1 MSAIKARRRRRMVTA
16 LVLGLVGVVAL
27 PAGLVVG
34 TNSLLNTSGGKSVDQ
49 TPALQIPTTPAG
61 LLVGVNESD
70 EVTMMALLAIAP
82 GAKGGTIVSIPVGA
96 NAEIPKSGEIH
107 RVADTYKTSGFDA
120 FVIDVEG
127 LLNVTFSVAAK
138 VSTAEL
144 AAMLAPIGNQSVL
157 IEKEVINTE
166 LDGTDAVVLSAGQQ
180 TLTPMQ
186 IAQGLMARKTGA
198 LESDRLSRIKLLWE
212 TVAKARPKMSESPS
226 ITTETTRSTTLVIPT
241 DIASFFSAVI
251 SGPVQN
257 WQLTGTFVSEPQ
269 RNPGPRDLYDLDGGE
284 IIMVMASVVPSSVT
298 AGSAMISF
306 LIDSPFTDA
315 RITRQ
320 AVLRL
325 AYIGANVIVVREV
338 PGAPAAH
345 TVIKYND
352 EIVRSDLELFTTLFG
367 PIEFNKTDER
377 VEGIDAQ
384 LVLGEDFRAFIG
396 SAQGA
401 TISTT
406 TTLVGS

>member
-34 TNSLLNTSGGKSVDQ
+34 TNSLLNTSGGKNIDQ

-96 NAEIPKSGEIH
+96 NAEIPKTGEIH
-107 RVADTYKTSGFDA
+107 RVADTYKTSGFEA

-127 LLNVTFSVAAK
+127 LLNVTFSVTAK
-138 VSTAEL
+138 VNTAEL
-144 AAMLAPIGNQSVL
+144 AAMLAPIGDQSIL

-166 LDGTDAVVLSAGQQ
+166 LDGTDTVVLSAGQQ

-212 TVAKARPKMSESPS
+212 TVAKAIPKTSESPS
-226 ITTETTRSTTLVIPT
+226 TTETTRSTTLLIPT
-241 DIASFFSAVI
+241 DITSFFSAVI

>member
-138 VSTAEL
+138 VNTAEL
-144 AAMLAPIGNQSVL
+144 AAMLSPIGDQSIL
-157 IEKEVINTE
+157 IEKEAINTE

-212 TVAKARPKMSESPS
+212 TVAKAIPKTSESLS
-226 ITTETTRSTTLVIPT
+226 TTQTTRSTTPVIPT
-241 DIASFFSAVI
+241 DIASFFAAVI

-367 PIEFNKTDER
+367 PIEFNQTDER

>member
-34 TNSLLNTSGGKSVDQ
+34 TNSLLNTSGGKSIDQ

-138 VSTAEL
+138 VNTAEL
-144 AAMLAPIGNQSVL
+144 AAMLAPIGDQSIL
-157 IEKEVINTE
+157 IEKEAINTE

-212 TVAKARPKMSESPS
+212 TVAKAIPKTSESLS
-226 ITTETTRSTTLVIPT
+226 TTEATRSTTIPIPT
-241 DIASFFSAVI
+241 DIASFFAAVI

-367 PIEFNKTDER
+367 PIEFNQTDER

>member
-34 TNSLLNTSGGKSVDQ
+34 TNSLLNTSGGKSIDQ

-138 VSTAEL
+138 VNTAEL
-144 AAMLAPIGNQSVL
+144 AAMLAPIGDQSIL

-212 TVAKARPKMSESPS
+212 TVAKAIPKTSESLS
-226 ITTETTRSTTLVIPT
+226 TTQTTRSTTPVIPT
-241 DIASFFSAVI
+241 DIASFFAAVI

-367 PIEFNKTDER
+367 PIEFNQTDER

>member
-34 TNSLLNTSGGKSVDQ
+34 TNSLLNTSGGKNIDQ

-144 AAMLAPIGNQSVL
+144 GAMLAPIGDQSIL

-166 LDGTDAVVLSAGQQ
+166 LDGTDTVVFSAGQQ
-180 TLTPMQ
+180 TLTPVQ

-226 ITTETTRSTTLVIPT
+226 TTETTRSTTVLIPT
-241 DIASFFSAVI
+241 DIASFFSTVI

>member
-34 TNSLLNTSGGKSVDQ
+34 TNSLLNTSGGKSIDQ

-107 RVADTYKTSGFDA
+107 RVADTYKTSGFEA

-138 VSTAEL
+138 VNTAEL
-144 AAMLAPIGNQSVL
+144 ASMLAPIGDQSIL
-157 IEKEVINTE
+157 IEKEVVNTE

-212 TVAKARPKMSESPS
+212 TVAKAIPKTSESLS
-226 ITTETTRSTTLVIPT
+226 TTETTRSTTLVIPT
-241 DIASFFSAVI
+241 DIASFFATVI
-251 SGPVQN
+251 SGPVQT

>member
-34 TNSLLNTSGGKSVDQ
+34 TNSLLNTSGGKNIDQ

-138 VSTAEL
+138 VNTTEL
-144 AAMLAPIGNQSVL
+144 AAMLAPIGDQSVL

-212 TVAKARPKMSESPS
+212 TVAKARPKTSESPS
-226 ITTETTRSTTLVIPT
+226 TTETTRSTTLLIPT

>member
-34 TNSLLNTSGGKSVDQ
+34 TNSLLNTSGGKSIDQ

-138 VSTAEL
+138 VNTAEL
-144 AAMLAPIGNQSVL
+144 AAMLSPIGDQSIL

-212 TVAKARPKMSESPS
+212 TVAKAIPKTSESLS
-226 ITTETTRSTTLVIPT
+226 TTQTTRSTTPVIPT
-241 DIASFFSAVI
+241 DIASFFAAVI

-367 PIEFNKTDER
+367 PIEFNQTDER

>member
-138 VSTAEL
+138 VNTAEL
-144 AAMLAPIGNQSVL
+144 AAMLSPIGDQSIL

-212 TVAKARPKMSESPS
+212 TVAKAIPKTSESLS
-226 ITTETTRSTTLVIPT
+226 TTQTTRSTTPVIPT
-241 DIASFFSAVI
+241 DIASFFAAVI

-367 PIEFNKTDER
+367 PIEFNQTDER

>member
-34 TNSLLNTSGGKSVDQ
+34 TNSLLNTSGGKNIDQ

-144 AAMLAPIGNQSVL
+144 AAMLAPIGDQSVL

-226 ITTETTRSTTLVIPT
+226 TTETTRSTTVLIPT
-241 DIASFFSAVI
+241 DIASFFSTVI

>member
-34 TNSLLNTSGGKSVDQ
+34 TNSLLNTSGGKNIDQ

-107 RVADTYKTSGFDA
+107 RVADTYKTPGFDA

-144 AAMLAPIGNQSVL
+144 GAMLAPIGDQSIL

-166 LDGTDAVVLSAGQQ
+166 LDGTDTVVFSAGQQ
-180 TLTPMQ
+180 TLTPVQ

-226 ITTETTRSTTLVIPT
+226 TTETTRSTTVLIPT
-241 DIASFFSAVI
+241 DIASFFSTVI

>member
-34 TNSLLNTSGGKSVDQ
+34 TNSLLNTSGGKNIDQ

-107 RVADTYKTSGFDA
+107 RVADTYKTSGFEA

-138 VSTAEL
+138 VNTAEL
-144 AAMLAPIGNQSVL
+144 ASMLAPIGDQSIL
-157 IEKEVINTE
+157 IEKEVVNTE

-212 TVAKARPKMSESPS
+212 TVAKAIPKTSESLS
-226 ITTETTRSTTLVIPT
+226 TTETTRSTTLVIPT
-241 DIASFFSAVI
+241 DIASFFATVI
-251 SGPVQN
+251 SGPVQT

>member
-1 MSAIKARRRRRMVTA
+1 
-16 LVLGLVGVVAL
+16 
-27 PAGLVVG
+27 
-34 TNSLLNTSGGKSVDQ
+34 
-49 TPALQIPTTPAG
+49 
-61 LLVGVNESD
+61 
-70 EVTMMALLAIAP
+70 MALLAIAP

-138 VSTAEL
+138 VNTAEL
-144 AAMLAPIGNQSVL
+144 AAMLAPIGDQSIL
-157 IEKEVINTE
+157 IEKEAINTE

-198 LESDRLSRIKLLWE
+198 PESDRLSRIKLLWE
-212 TVAKARPKMSESPS
+212 TVAKAIPKTSESLS
-226 ITTETTRSTTLVIPT
+226 TTQTTRSTTPVIPT
-241 DIASFFSAVI
+241 DIASFFAAVI

-367 PIEFNKTDER
+367 PIEFNQTDER

>member
-1 MSAIKARRRRRMVTA
+1 
-16 LVLGLVGVVAL
+16 
-27 PAGLVVG
+27 
-34 TNSLLNTSGGKSVDQ
+34 
-49 TPALQIPTTPAG
+49 
-61 LLVGVNESD
+61 
-70 EVTMMALLAIAP
+70 
-82 GAKGGTIVSIPVGA
+82 
-96 NAEIPKSGEIH
+96 
-107 RVADTYKTSGFDA
+107 
-120 FVIDVEG
+120 
-127 LLNVTFSVAAK
+127 
-138 VSTAEL
+138 
-144 AAMLAPIGNQSVL
+144 
-157 IEKEVINTE
+157 
-166 LDGTDAVVLSAGQQ
+166 
-180 TLTPMQ
+180 
-186 IAQGLMARKTGA
+186 MARTTRA

-226 ITTETTRSTTLVIPT
+226 TTETTRSTTVPIPT
-241 DIASFFSAVI
+241 DIASFFSTVI

>member
-127 LLNVTFSVAAK
+127 LLNVTFSVVAK

-144 AAMLAPIGNQSVL
+144 AAMLAPIGDQSML

-166 LDGTDAVVLSAGQQ
+166 LDGTDTVVLSAGQQ

-212 TVAKARPKMSESPS
+212 TVAKARPKTSESPS
-226 ITTETTRSTTLVIPT
+226 TTETTRSTTLLIPT
-241 DIASFFSAVI
+241 DIASFFAAVI

>member
-34 TNSLLNTSGGKSVDQ
+34 TNSLLNTSGGKSIDQ

-144 AAMLAPIGNQSVL
+144 AAMLAPIGDQSML

-166 LDGTDAVVLSAGQQ
+166 LDGTDTVVLGAGQQ

-226 ITTETTRSTTLVIPT
+226 ATQTTRSTTLLIPT
-241 DIASFFSAVI
+241 DIASFFSTVI

-284 IIMVMASVVPSSVT
+284 IIMVMASVVPSAVT

>member
-138 VSTAEL
+138 VNTAEL
-144 AAMLAPIGNQSVL
+144 AAMLAPIGDQSIL

-212 TVAKARPKMSESPS
+212 TVAKAIPKTSESLS
-226 ITTETTRSTTLVIPT
+226 TTQTTRSTTPVIPT
-241 DIASFFSAVI
+241 DIASFFAAVI

-367 PIEFNKTDER
+367 PIEFNQTDER

>member
-34 TNSLLNTSGGKSVDQ
+34 TNSLLNTSGGKNIDQ

-96 NAEIPKSGEIH
+96 NAEIPKTGEIH

-127 LLNVTFSVAAK
+127 LLNVTFSVTAK
-138 VSTAEL
+138 VNTAEL
-144 AAMLAPIGNQSVL
+144 ASMLAPIGDQSIL

-226 ITTETTRSTTLVIPT
+226 ATQTTRSTTLLIPT
-241 DIASFFSAVI
+241 DIASFFSTVI

>member
-1 MSAIKARRRRRMVTA
+1 
-16 LVLGLVGVVAL
+16 
-27 PAGLVVG
+27 
-34 TNSLLNTSGGKSVDQ
+34 
-49 TPALQIPTTPAG
+49 
-61 LLVGVNESD
+61 
-70 EVTMMALLAIAP
+70 
-82 GAKGGTIVSIPVGA
+82 
-96 NAEIPKSGEIH
+96 
-107 RVADTYKTSGFDA
+107 
-120 FVIDVEG
+120 
-127 LLNVTFSVAAK
+127 
-138 VSTAEL
+138 
-144 AAMLAPIGNQSVL
+144 
-157 IEKEVINTE
+157 
-166 LDGTDAVVLSAGQQ
+166 
-180 TLTPMQ
+180 
-186 IAQGLMARKTGA
+186 
-198 LESDRLSRIKLLWE
+198 
-212 TVAKARPKMSESPS
+212 
-226 ITTETTRSTTLVIPT
+226 
-241 DIASFFSAVI
+241 
-251 SGPVQN
+251 
-257 WQLTGTFVSEPQ
+257 
-269 RNPGPRDLYDLDGGE
+269 
-284 IIMVMASVVPSSVT
+284 MVMASVVPSSVT

-367 PIEFNKTDER
+367 PIEFNQTDER

>member
-144 AAMLAPIGNQSVL
+144 AAMLAPIGDQSIL

-166 LDGTDAVVLSAGQQ
+166 LDGTDTVVVSAGQQ

-198 LESDRLSRIKLLWE
+198 LESERLSRIKLLWE
-212 TVAKARPKMSESPS
+212 TVAKARPKTSESPS
-226 ITTETTRSTTLVIPT
+226 TTETTRSTTVPIPT

-284 IIMVMASVVPSSVT
+284 IIMVMASVVPSAVT

>member
-1 MSAIKARRRRRMVTA
+1 
-16 LVLGLVGVVAL
+16 
-27 PAGLVVG
+27 
-34 TNSLLNTSGGKSVDQ
+34 
-49 TPALQIPTTPAG
+49 
-61 LLVGVNESD
+61 
-70 EVTMMALLAIAP
+70 
-82 GAKGGTIVSIPVGA
+82 
-96 NAEIPKSGEIH
+96 
-107 RVADTYKTSGFDA
+107 
-120 FVIDVEG
+120 
-127 LLNVTFSVAAK
+127 
-138 VSTAEL
+138 
-144 AAMLAPIGNQSVL
+144 
-157 IEKEVINTE
+157 
-166 LDGTDAVVLSAGQQ
+166 
-180 TLTPMQ
+180 
-186 IAQGLMARKTGA
+186 
-198 LESDRLSRIKLLWE
+198 
-212 TVAKARPKMSESPS
+212 
-226 ITTETTRSTTLVIPT
+226 
-241 DIASFFSAVI
+241 
-251 SGPVQN
+251 
-257 WQLTGTFVSEPQ
+257 
-269 RNPGPRDLYDLDGGE
+269 
-284 IIMVMASVVPSSVT
+284 
-298 AGSAMISF
+298 MISF

>member
-34 TNSLLNTSGGKSVDQ
+34 TNSLLNTSGGKNIDQ

-144 AAMLAPIGNQSVL
+144 ASMLAPIGDQSVL

-226 ITTETTRSTTLVIPT
+226 ATQTTRSTTLLIPT
-241 DIASFFSAVI
+241 DIASFFSTVI

>member
-138 VSTAEL
+138 VNTAEL
-144 AAMLAPIGNQSVL
+144 AAMLAPIGDQSIL
-157 IEKEVINTE
+157 IEKEAINTE

-212 TVAKARPKMSESPS
+212 TVAKAIPKTSESLS
-226 ITTETTRSTTLVIPT
+226 TTEATRSTTIPIPT
-241 DIASFFSAVI
+241 DIASFFAAVI

-367 PIEFNKTDER
+367 PIEFNQTDER

>member
-34 TNSLLNTSGGKSVDQ
+34 TNSLLNTSGGKSIDQ

-144 AAMLAPIGNQSVL
+144 AAMLAPIGDQSIL

-212 TVAKARPKMSESPS
+212 TVAKAIPKTSESLS
-226 ITTETTRSTTLVIPT
+226 TTQTTRSTTPVIPT
-241 DIASFFSAVI
+241 DIASFFAAVI

-367 PIEFNKTDER
+367 PIEFNQTDER

>member
-96 NAEIPKSGEIH
+96 NAEVPKSGEIH
-107 RVADTYKTSGFDA
+107 RVADTYKTSGFEA

-127 LLNVTFSVAAK
+127 LLNVTFSVVAK

-144 AAMLAPIGNQSVL
+144 AAMLAPIGDQSML

-166 LDGTDAVVLSAGQQ
+166 LDGTDTVVLSAGQQ

-212 TVAKARPKMSESPS
+212 TVAKARPKTSESPS
-226 ITTETTRSTTLVIPT
+226 TTETTRSTTLLIPT
-241 DIASFFSAVI
+241 DIASFFAAVI

>member
-34 TNSLLNTSGGKSVDQ
+34 TNSLLNTSGGKNIDQ

-107 RVADTYKTSGFDA
+107 RVADTYKTSGFEA

-138 VSTAEL
+138 VNTAEL
-144 AAMLAPIGNQSVL
+144 ASMLAPIGDQSIL
-157 IEKEVINTE
+157 IEKEVVNTE

-212 TVAKARPKMSESPS
+212 TVAKAIPKTSESLS
-226 ITTETTRSTTLVIPT
+226 TTQTTRSTTPVIPT
-241 DIASFFSAVI
+241 DIASFFATVI
-251 SGPVQN
+251 SGPVQT

-367 PIEFNKTDER
+367 PIEFNQTDER